1 MAIITGTNGNDILIG
16 TLDIDIMDGGLGADT
31 MYGSNGN
38 DTYYVDNVG
47 DIVQEFSDG
56 ALGGTADL
64 VLASVSYSLAPG
76 TLGNQG
82 YGIENLLL
90 MGSAINATGND
101 KNNILW
107 GNIGNNVLN
116 GGFGNDTLYGSA
128 GNDTLDG
135 GVGVDSMDG
144 GDGNDTYYVDNVGD
158 IVQEFYDNSLG
169 GTADTVWASVTY
181 SLAPGIPGNQGYG
194 IENLFLTG
202 SANINAT
209 GNDKNN
215 FLLGNSGNN
224 VLNGG
229 LGNDTLFGGVG
240 VDTLFGGD
248 GNDTYYVD
256 NVGDIV
262 QEFSDNSLGGTD
274 DTVLASVSYSLAPGT
289 PGNRGYG
296 IENLT
301 LTESANIN
309 ATGNDKNNIL
319 LGNSGNNV
327 LNGVLGNDTLFGG
340 VGVDTLFGGDG
351 NDTYYVDNVGDIVQE
366 FSDNSLGGTA
376 DTVLASVSYS
386 LAPGT
391 PGNRGYGIENLT
403 LTESAN
409 IDATGNDKNNILW
422 GNIGNN
428 VLNGGLGLD
437 TLTGGAGNDSF
448 RLGNVANRDLITDF
462 SVPADTIIL
471 ANSLDSTLAGS
482 FNPGIK
488 GLSFISG
495 NVNGSV
501 LNSAQFFKGAGSTG
515 GASGNLSGIY
525 VNTSNGDIW
534 YNDSNLVGSYLIANV
549 GAGAA
554 AGMTNADFV
563 YWA

>member
-301 LTESANIN
+301 LTESANI
-309 ATGNDKNNIL
+309 
-319 LGNSGNNV
+319 
-327 LNGVLGNDTLFGG
+327 
-340 VGVDTLFGGDG
+340 
-351 NDTYYVDNVGDIVQE
+351 
-366 FSDNSLGGTA
+366 
-376 DTVLASVSYS
+376 
-386 LAPGT
+386 
-391 PGNRGYGIENLT
+391 
-403 LTESAN
+403 
-409 IDATGNDKNNILW
+409 DATGNDKNNILW